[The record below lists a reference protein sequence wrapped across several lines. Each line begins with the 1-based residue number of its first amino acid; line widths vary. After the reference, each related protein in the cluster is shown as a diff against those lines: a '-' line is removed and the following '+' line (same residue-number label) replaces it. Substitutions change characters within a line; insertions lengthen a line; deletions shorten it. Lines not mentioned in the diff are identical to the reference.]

1 MNRRQQQ
8 FEKLRLRRHLQQGFT
23 LIEILVVMVLLGI
36 VMTIAVISIGNTQS
50 DQLEEDMR
58 RLLQIVRLAHEESII
73 RQQTL
78 AIKFSPH
85 GYDLQRYEAKSK
97 IWIPVSEPA
106 FFQPRE
112 LDESY
117 EIKLYQDGI
126 SVSLTEEDGG
136 KILMYSSGEMTP
148 FELEVSLPDSEI
160 NYRLIGDLMGTLEI
174 EDLQAYGS
182 STEEDEQ

>member
-1 MNRRQQQ
+1 MIGRRQQPINV
-8 FEKLRLRRHLQQGFT
+8 RLHQYLQQGFT
-23 LIEILVVMVLLGI
+23 LIEILVVMILLGI

-58 RLLQIVRLAHEESII
+58 RLLQIARLAHEEAII

-85 GYDLQRYEAKSK
+85 GYALQRYEAKGK
-97 IWIPVSEPA
+97 IWTPLAEPA
-106 FFQPRE
+106 FFRPRQ

-126 SVSLTEEDGG
+126 SVSLKEEAGG
-136 KILMYSSGEMTP
+136 IILMYSSGEMTP
-148 FELEVSLPDSEI
+148 FELDISLPDSEI
-160 NYRLIGDLMGTLEI
+160 SYRMSGDLMGTLEI

-182 STEEDEQ
+182 TTEDEQ

>member
-1 MNRRQQQ
+1 MNVR
-8 FEKLRLRRHLQQGFT
+8 LQQGFT
-23 LIEILVVMVLLGI
+23 LIEILVVMVLMGI

-58 RLLQIVRLAHEESII
+58 RLLQIVRLTHEEAII

-85 GYDLQRYEAKSK
+85 GYALQRYEARGK
-97 IWIPVSEPA
+97 IWTPLTEPA

-126 SVSLTEEDGG
+126 SVSLKEEDGG
-136 KILMYSSGEMTP
+136 KIMIYSSGEMTP
-148 FELEVSLPDSEI
+148 FELDVSLPDSEI
-160 NYRLIGDLMGTLEI
+160 SYRMIGDLMGTVEI
-174 EDLQAYGS
+174 EDLKAYGS
-182 STEEDEQ
+182 TNEDEQ